1 MIPFGS
7 RLGLIAVFAVTCMAV
22 GFAAA
27 PTALTESNE
36 PDSNLS
42 IGEINAPPVSP
53 PVPGVRSPA
62 TRLRSGNPLWAIP
75 LKNLSVT
82 RERPIFSASRRPPA
96 PAVAAA
102 PYVPPRAPSK
112 PPEPERPQLTLVGTI
127 AGQQEAFGIF
137 LDQTT
142 NDVVRLKLGDAQ
154 RGWLLRRVLK
164 REVMLEKD
172 RETVV
177 LALPAPTEGL
187 AAAVPQVAGESAER
201 ESR

>member
-1 MIPFGS
+1 MIPRGS
-7 RLGLIAVFAVTCMAV
+7 RLGLIAVFAVTCMAA

-27 PTALTESNE
+27 PTALTESSE

-42 IGEINAPPVSP
+42 IGEINAPAVSP
-53 PVPGVRSPA
+53 PVPGLRSPT

-96 PAVAAA
+96 PAVAAT
-102 PYVPPRAPSK
+102 PYVPPRAPPK

-164 REVMLEKD
+164 REVMLEKE

-177 LALPAPTEGL
+177 LALPAPTDGI
-187 AAAVPQVAGESAER
+187 AAAPQVAGESADR
-201 ESR
+201 EAR